1 MLHREHDG
9 EATAFAAE
17 SKLDV
22 KHFSHLASIKIM
34 CVSACVCTRVC
45 VFVRLYVCVQ
55 NVDTVSDF
63 KYRTKCVFQIM
74 F

>member
-34 CVSACVCTRVC
+34 CVQSVWALLNLSC
-45 VFVRLYVCVQ
+45 
-55 NVDTVSDF
+55 SW
-63 KYRTKCVFQIM
+63 KCMGKGSKERMEMELHCKLQH
-74 F
+74 